1 MGRGVAAPAPRITAS
16 IPTQPSDLLLFPNR
30 QSATDC
36 LACPARPSRPM
47 LATAAPSGAGGEAL
61 EIIPVIDLKGGVAV
75 RARMGERAS
84 YAAIDSPLSRSS
96 DPVDVARGYLG
107 IHEFRR
113 IYVADLDGIEGRGRD
128 DRTLARLNAA
138 FPDIEFWVDNG
149 LRDEAACRAW
159 LRQDLGRLVLGSESQ
174 RDETLPGRLGAVLSL
189 DFRGETFLGP
199 TQLLDDARLWPDE
212 VIVMTLARVGSNLGP
227 DLARLGALKAKAP
240 RAQVYAAGG
249 VRNSRD
255 LAALEAAGA
264 SGALVASALHD
275 GRIGRRELAATARSP

>member
-1 MGRGVAAPAPRITAS
+1 M
-16 IPTQPSDLLLFPNR
+16 
-30 QSATDC
+30 
-36 LACPARPSRPM
+36 
-47 LATAAPSGAGGEAL
+47 

-149 LRDEAACRAW
+149 LRDEATCRAGM
-159 LRQDLGRLVLGSESQ
+159 QPNPVRLVLGSDS
-174 RDETLPGRLGAVLSL
+174 
-189 DFRGETFLGP
+189 
-199 TQLLDDARLWPDE
+199 
-212 VIVMTLARVGSNLGP
+212 
-227 DLARLGALKAKAP
+227 
-240 RAQVYAAGG
+240 
-249 VRNSRD
+249 
-255 LAALEAAGA
+255 
-264 SGALVASALHD
+264 
-275 GRIGRRELAATARSP
+275 